1 MLDHNVKIDYG
12 KLRYLILIDIEGSRR
27 VNGNFE
33 KLKMILEKRE
43 ISSDLITGF
52 PVKRIIEPE
61 NFISLLYYTGLLTI
75 KGQEKGQIVFQIPN
89 EVIRKLYYEYIREA
103 YRDTG
108 IFNLDFYNLGQLFK
122 FLAYDGKWEDLIDYL
137 AEEMKK
143 QSAVRDYIDGEKAIQ
158 TFLRVYLSFPNYYIT
173 KTEAELNLGYSDIL
187 MLPNLPS
194 YPDMEFS
201 CLFEIKYIKVSDFTE
216 ELLQKKIKDAEEG
229 LRKYG
234 EDHSLFKQIGTTGL
248 IKAILV
254 FCGSELKFRKEV

>member
-1 MLDHNVKIDYG
+1 MKGYKDTNIFNVDLL
-12 KLRYLILIDIEGSRR
+12 KLSQLFSA
-27 VNGNFE
+27 
-33 KLKMILEKRE
+33 M
-43 ISSDLITGF
+43 
-52 PVKRIIEPE
+52 
-61 NFISLLYYTGLLTI
+61 
-75 KGQEKGQIVFQIPN
+75 
-89 EVIRKLYYEYIREA
+89 A
-103 YRDTG
+103 YR
-108 IFNLDFYNLGQLFK
+108 
-122 FLAYDGKWEDLIDYL
+122 GKWEDLIDYL

-194 YPDMEFS
+194 YPDMKFS

-216 ELLQKKIKDAEEG
+216 EILEKKIKDAEEG

-254 FCGSELKFRKEV
+254 FCGPELKFRKEV